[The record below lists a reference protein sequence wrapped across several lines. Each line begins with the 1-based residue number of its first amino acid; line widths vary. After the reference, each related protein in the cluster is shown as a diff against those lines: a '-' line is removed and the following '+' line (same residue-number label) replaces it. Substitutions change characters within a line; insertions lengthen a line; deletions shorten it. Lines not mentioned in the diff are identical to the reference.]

1 MNNILL
7 AAPTRRLI
15 CGLEGG
21 VALTGVTKTACFV
34 DPTAPGA
41 LQNTGFVIQRPKE
54 SFKTKFL
61 TKTEPGGLQ
70 ARYFVDPTAINEY
83 RCHLRKQT
91 NRMTKISC
99 ELIRGRD
106 AA

>member
-1 MNNILL
+1 MYNTLL

-15 CGLEGG
+15 CGLEGV
-21 VALTGVTKTACFV
+21 VALAGVTKTACFV
-34 DPTAPGA
+34 DPTPPGA
-41 LQNTGFVIQRPKE
+41 LQNTDFVIQRPKE
-54 SFKTKFL
+54 SFKTISL
-61 TKTEPGGLQ
+61 TKTEPGGLE
-70 ARYFVDPTAINEY
+70 ARYFVDPTTINEY
-83 RCHLRKQT
+83 RCHLREQT